1 MPDGISRTPGAVTA
15 AEHYDTLLAGHYTW
29 MSGGFEEKAAEQRA
43 LLAGLGLAP
52 ARSRRAVDLGCGS
65 GFQSV
70 ALAQLG
76 YEVLALDTCRALL
89 AELEEHKGELPIAT
103 QEADLRSVAS
113 VTAPG
118 VELAI
123 CMGDTLTH
131 LASHSEVTQL
141 FADVRRVLAPESKF
155 VLSYRDLSAELKG
168 TERFIPVR
176 SEANRI
182 MTCFLEYEPQAVVV
196 HDLIHIR
203 KGERWELRKS
213 GYRKLRLSMDWVCA
227 GLSASGFAIK
237 HAGTNAG
244 LTVISAERPAS

>member
-1 MPDGISRTPGAVTA
+1 VAN
-15 AEHYDTLLAGHYTW
+15 LC
-29 MSGGFEEKAAEQRA
+29 
-43 LLAGLGLAP
+43 LAP
-52 ARSRRAVDLGCGS
+52 ARSRRAIDLGCGS
-65 GFQSV
+65 GFQSI
-70 ALAQLG
+70 ALARLG

-103 QEADLRSVAS
+103 QEADLRSVAL
-113 VTAPG
+113 VTPG

-131 LASHSEVTQL
+131 LASHGEVTQL
-141 FADVRRVLAPESKF
+141 FADVRGVLAPEGKF
-155 VLSYRDLSAELKG
+155 VLSYRDLSAEIKG

-213 GYRKLRLSMDWVCA
+213 GYRKLRLSVDWVCA

-237 HAGTNAG
+237 HAGINAG